1 MTEDH
6 QKLEFVNKFLAT
18 VLEKWG
24 DKILE
29 TTKPNLEITAKAIYE
44 VDKFQLEIEE
54 EPASLTSYY
63 YLLSEEDKILGAL

>member
-1 MTEDH
+1 MSEDYH
-6 QKLEFVNKFLAT
+6 KLEFLNKFLET

-24 DKILE
+24 SKILE
-29 TTKPNLEITAKAIYE
+29 TTKPNLERTAKAINE

-63 YLLSEEDKILGAL
+63 YLLSEEEKNLGAL